1 MYVPSVGLL
10 RSWEKLYSGFVP
22 GRSSASSFTV
32 PSSFASLL
40 FILNLNYRK
49 NLIVFLLECYIITLT
64 WEGLTLWACLFLSK
78 HLPYLFTCLSRGI
91 LGFFFWGWEILEPT
105 VCLWDDSQWRWAT
118 EMMLRRRWYHFWAHA
133 LGRVRGAG
141 LPGSGAGPA
150 VTTASGGKPE
160 RGVREGQGGVIVAA
174 GLLWLLLLPLCDRKQ
189 GHQLRERNREKELD
203 AWGERKKKTK
213 KRADTHEHSVGK
225 RTMQKKRV
233 FLEFQRTC
241 RVRGEVFTCTC
252 GSLTAGTR
260 ICTTYVG
267 RRRPLE

>member
-1 MYVPSVGLL
+1 
-10 RSWEKLYSGFVP
+10 
-22 GRSSASSFTV
+22 
-32 PSSFASLL
+32 
-40 FILNLNYRK
+40 
-49 NLIVFLLECYIITLT
+49 
-64 WEGLTLWACLFLSK
+64 
-78 HLPYLFTCLSRGI
+78 
-91 LGFFFWGWEILEPT
+91 
-105 VCLWDDSQWRWAT
+105 
-118 EMMLRRRWYHFWAHA
+118 MMLRRRWYHFWAHA
-133 LGRVRGAG
+133 LGGVRGAG

-189 GHQLRERNREKELD
+189 GHQLRVRNREKELD

-225 RTMQKKRV
+225 QTMQKKRV

-252 GSLTAGTR
+252 GSLTAGTTER
-260 ICTTYVG
+260 WPDFPGSV
-267 RRRPLE
+267 RRRPAGLRHQVSLWECSCSFTWVLQKPHTYHFFWEYMSFHKSW